1 MVTRAVAMV
10 RACLP
15 KLQKETLE
23 LLLEE
28 GYDCEET
35 TGGRGGD
42 GEACEREVAWAMR
55 QSGLLPWQSSLGG
68 VQPQPTSCLRMI
80 D

>member
-23 LLLEE
+23 LLFEE

-42 GEACEREVAWAMR
+42 GEACEREVAWAMC
-55 QSGLLPWQSSLGG
+55 QSGLLLERLLG
-68 VQPQPTSCLRMI
+68 VVLSPRRFRACV
-80 D
+80 